1 MLGGV
6 NEFISKSVEEAVGIP
21 EPEANAATLRAMA
34 EVIGLM
40 KRQHSWIDEAPVSAE
55 AELMKEEMWPVLRR
69 VLDLGEGDPAVG
81 TERAFESGV
90 LDVPFAA
97 SRNCRGRVMIARDDA
112 GAVRYLD
119 PGDIPVPQSV
129 LDRHR
134 ELLAVREKNLG
145 HRLGARDI
153 AGDIASISRGVLV

>member
-1 MLGGV
+1 
-6 NEFISKSVEEAVGIP
+6 
-21 EPEANAATLRAMA
+21 
-34 EVIGLM
+34 
-40 KRQHSWIDEAPVSAE
+40 
-55 AELMKEEMWPVLRR
+55 
-69 VLDLGEGDPAVG
+69 
-81 TERAFESGV
+81 
-90 LDVPFAA
+90 
-97 SRNCRGRVMIARDDA
+97 MIARDDA

-119 PGDIPVPQSV
+119 PGDSPVPQSV